1 MSPDSIE
8 RMASK
13 SLPNEIV
20 FELDKDP
27 KAEGWE
33 ETEVDGGL
41 IGYKMPEHINEW
53 FSCAIDIECFALHS
67 ALDRLKPNKPVK
79 AIMTQEGDQTK
90 TFCSQAPFH
99 LINEASLRDVRER
112 VYKRHPDLKPE
123 DFEIEAHAYRPNVVI
138 DTGVAWSED
147 EYQEIRIGQILLR
160 YIGPVGRCA
169 YVYQSWTKTFQE
181 NPADEP
187 LTTLRAFRMLKQG
200 FCAFG

>member
-53 FSCAIDIECFALHS
+53 FSCAIDI
-67 ALDRLKPNKPVK
+67 
-79 AIMTQEGDQTK
+79 
-90 TFCSQAPFH
+90 
-99 LINEASLRDVRER
+99 
-112 VYKRHPDLKPE
+112 
-123 DFEIEAHAYRPNVVI
+123 
-138 DTGVAWSED
+138 
-147 EYQEIRIGQILLR
+147 
-160 YIGPVGRCA
+160 
-169 YVYQSWTKTFQE
+169 
-181 NPADEP
+181 
-187 LTTLRAFRMLKQG
+187 
-200 FCAFG
+200 